1 MKKQKW
7 IGFKKP
13 KFIGID
19 FDCKGNP
26 LIEWQEALKLK
37 IDRDTVGYDFKV
49 VAYKK
54 VQSWVQPREAA
65 YELGICNWPGR
76 EEDLVMGFWDDD
88 CPECYEDLVRDHV
101 VDMEF
106 IPFDENGRIITDPA
120 KNFPAPENLNLRDR
134 LFDIRTVDMRLTFR
148 SKNEF
153 YKDNKQI
160 DPSNPSNRVARKIY
174 GLQRNFTP
182 TDDKLDKYL
191 RDSVIV
197 TVNTRNIGQAFQ

>member
-1 MKKQKW
+1 
-7 IGFKKP
+7 
-13 KFIGID
+13 
-19 FDCKGNP
+19 
-26 LIEWQEALKLK
+26 
-37 IDRDTVGYDFKV
+37 
-49 VAYKK
+49 
-54 VQSWVQPREAA
+54 
-65 YELGICNWPGR
+65 
-76 EEDLVMGFWDDD
+76 MGFWDDD

-106 IPFDENGRIITDPA
+106 IPFDESGRIIIDPA

-153 YKDNKQI
+153 YKDDKQI

>member
-1 MKKQKW
+1 MCIRDRLTEQDQFQPYK
-7 IGFKKP
+7 IFK
-13 KFIGID
+13 ISYYADQID
-19 FDCKGNP
+19 KDGDKRYGV
-26 LIEWQEALKLK
+26 I
-37 IDRDTVGYDFKV
+37 
-49 VAYKK
+49 KK

-65 YELGICNWPGR
+65 YELGICKWPGR

-88 CPECYEDLVRDHV
+88 CPECYEALVRDHV

-106 IPFDENGRIITDPA
+106 IPFDENGRIITDTA

-153 YKDNKQI
+153 YKDDKQI
-160 DPSNPSNRVARKIY
+160 DPSNPSNRIARKIY